1 MKKANNIRLHI
12 FRSRIFQIYLEGI
25 TNYRRALAN
34 TLHLMCML
42 GSIVVLGSIFW
53 FACELYFSGYGGH
66 AVPAEVLAD
75 TTRAA
80 TLPEGIA
87 ENESQAL
94 DTRNFYAALND
105 TMYSSLNNHETS
117 REVAFA
123 QPEASI
129 ADRSSPEFLAA
140 KAQCNLRTSASSI
153 DTLNGVALNSKECL

>member
-1 MKKANNIRLHI
+1 M
-12 FRSRIFQIYLEGI
+12 
-25 TNYRRALAN
+25 NYRRTITN

-53 FACELYFSGYGGH
+53 FASELYSSGYGEH
-66 AVPAEVLAD
+66 AVPAELLAG
-75 TTRAA
+75 TTQAA
-80 TLPEGIA
+80 TLPAGIA

-117 REVAFA
+117 RAIALV
-123 QPEASI
+123 QPETSI

-140 KAQCNLRTSASSI
+140 KVQCNLRTSASNV
-153 DTLNGVALNSKECL
+153 DKLNGVALNSKECL